1 MYIYIYIELYRYNI
15 YIYIYTMDIY
25 YGYIHTVMLSSNI
38 MTVLDLTVLIL
49 DGVVKIDFDV
59 IMLHRHMAQERMG

>member
-1 MYIYIYIELYRYNI
+1 MI
-15 YIYIYTMDIY
+15 
-25 YGYIHTVMLSSNI
+25 LSSNI

-59 IMLHRHMAQERMG
+59 IMFHRHMAQERMG